1 MISGQ
6 TLITSGCETKFIE
19 EALTYKFAKN
29 VYSKFIK
36 ENDDLVLTKKFGFY
50 KIIRTKMGF
59 YFRFWSFLGFVVL
72 HYSFPSTLSKPYSF
86 VSPEKL
92 TKLLNIWLESQKKVS
107 STVLEVKDS
116 INIRK
121 DYISMMRKKKKTN

>member
-1 MISGQ
+1 
-6 TLITSGCETKFIE
+6 
-19 EALTYKFAKN
+19 
-29 VYSKFIK
+29 
-36 ENDDLVLTKKFGFY
+36 
-50 KIIRTKMGF
+50 MGF